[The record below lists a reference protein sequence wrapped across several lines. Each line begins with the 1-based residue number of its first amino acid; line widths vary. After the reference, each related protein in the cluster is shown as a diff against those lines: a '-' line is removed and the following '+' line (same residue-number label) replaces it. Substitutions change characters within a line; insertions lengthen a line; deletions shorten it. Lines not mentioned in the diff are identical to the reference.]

1 MLLDIIKFIEKYDV
15 SISFSHGCQDDGIV
29 VDLHM
34 PKCGER
40 TYAKLTYYNMGEHNN
55 LIYRPLSNDVI
66 LSDIYNTLSEFY
78 KEE

>member
-34 PKCGER
+34 PKCGEQ